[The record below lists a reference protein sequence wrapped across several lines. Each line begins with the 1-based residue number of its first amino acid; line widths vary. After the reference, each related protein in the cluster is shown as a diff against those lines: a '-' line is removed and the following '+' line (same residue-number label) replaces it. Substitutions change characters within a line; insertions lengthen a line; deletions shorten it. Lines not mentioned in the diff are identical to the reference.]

1 MKSKKFSKSKSK
13 FYEKSFTSIY
23 RILVSINKG
32 MYLSQMA
39 RKLGMSKQN
48 VAYYLKKLEKEGYIQ
63 TEIRTSAKFYTLT
76 EKGKEFLKKLRIKLT
91 KSQKFSLPT
100 TEEVRLHNLAIKFP
114 ILEDNPNF
122 NWQRAN
128 PNLKNWLE
136 KYQTLDQY
144 GITLKKTTKHII
156 VYIHQFYAKDY
167 SEWLNKLLVRIA
179 LVDRYLRDNGIKID
193 IFNGKVISQHIAI
206 TMNKQ
211 IEDSLKRI
219 VGKKITASINL
230 GRKAKSVYPSDLKA
244 KAWIDYSLGRME
256 LESNDMEYIENFMLM
271 PERVARFEK
280 LGEFILEQQYQF
292 SQNLALHMEILRE
305 MKETLKEIRDSLRG
319 RDNER

>member
-144 GITLKKTTKHII
+144 GITLKLSLIHI
-156 VYIHQFYAKDY
+156 
-167 SEWLNKLLVRIA
+167 
-179 LVDRYLRDNGIKID
+179 
-193 IFNGKVISQHIAI
+193 
-206 TMNKQ
+206 
-211 IEDSLKRI
+211 
-219 VGKKITASINL
+219 
-230 GRKAKSVYPSDLKA
+230 
-244 KAWIDYSLGRME
+244 
-256 LESNDMEYIENFMLM
+256 
-271 PERVARFEK
+271 
-280 LGEFILEQQYQF
+280 
-292 SQNLALHMEILRE
+292 
-305 MKETLKEIRDSLRG
+305 
-319 RDNER
+319 